1 MWLFLHSALRSP
13 QRVIATLKPR
23 GRGNDA
29 LQLVSLTP
37 VVNRPADGCIRCS
50 AAISG

>member
-13 QRVIATLKPR
+13 QRVIATLKAR

-29 LQLVSLTP
+29 PKLVS
-37 VVNRPADGCIRCS
+37 RPADGCVRCS